1 MLNFLHLVI
10 SPPESS
16 VLYTG
21 SYDPLLVILSIAVAI
36 FASYA
41 SLLVSQHV
49 STSMMATTRR
59 LWLVGGG
66 LSLGCGIWAMHFVGL
81 LAFSLP
87 CSTSYDA
94 TLTML
99 SMIPGVFA
107 SILALKIISRR
118 ELSHTRLA
126 VGGLLIG
133 VGIGAMHYTGM
144 AAMRLNGLIRY
155 DVKLFLLSILVA
167 VALATLALWIKFR
180 LKSCQSRWNTWVTMF
195 SAAVMGLAVSG
206 MHYTAMAAAYF
217 IRNGDSTTATT
228 GISPTFLSV
237 IVLSATS
244 LTVVV
249 TIVATYVGK
258 HNVLSFRRSYWLI
271 GLLIAGWSGVAW
283 LSANYYY
290 DSLADDLYLQ
300 EVQRAERRIEDVA
313 GHIGDN
319 VKLLKGLS
327 LVVSRDDDTYR
338 ALRRFGA
345 DAEPSAQAYE
355 ERKQRWTRNK
365 MLGGLN
371 DTLHLAAS
379 NLGADNIFI
388 INAAGDCIAAGNA
401 DKPGSPVG
409 TNFAD
414 RIYFPQVRVG
424 RPGQQYAVGRTTNIP
439 GLFYAYPVLET
450 GRFLGAVV
458 VKLDITRFASLVSMN
473 DAFITDLN
481 DVIVLASDKRL
492 ELHALPDAAVWKL
505 SEEKRLSQYKR
516 SVLEPLSVS
525 RWGEVRFPD
534 AVLIGGQKIP
544 SILAHRKLPEEAIVI
559 YVPRSLNELVRLGS
573 ERNWFFVLLA
583 TAGSILIIAL
593 SAVLLYMRE
602 LQKTETDL
610 RIAATAFETQGG
622 MLITDANSVIL
633 RVNRAFFS
641 ITGYSAEEVI
651 GRNPRM
657 FRSDRHDADFYADMW
672 ASINNTGTWEGEIWN
687 RRKNGEI
694 YPEYLIITAVKDKND
709 VLINYVASLMDITV
723 SKAAEDEIR
732 NLAFYD
738 TLTRLPNRRLLL
750 DRLRHA
756 LMSSARSGNAGALL
770 FIDLDNFKTL
780 NDTLGHDIGDQLL
793 QEVALRLTNC
803 VREGD
808 TVGRLGGDEFVVML
822 KDLSGQSLEAAAQTE
837 AVGEKILCT
846 LRQSYLLA
854 THEYHS
860 TASIGA
866 TLFSD
871 DQLEMDELM
880 KQADI
885 AMYQAKKAGRNA
897 LRFFDPQ
904 MQDSINARA
913 DLEGELRKALENRQ
927 FILYYQIQVDSA
939 GRPMGAETLIRWI
952 HPERGMV
959 SPVQFIPLAEE
970 TGLILPIGLWV
981 LETACAQIKAWQQN
995 ELTRDLVLAV
1005 NVSAR
1010 QFRQA
1015 DFVAQVQAV
1024 VQHHAIK
1031 PGRLKLELTEGML
1044 LENIEEIIVTMNALK
1059 EIGIQFS
1066 LDDFGTG
1073 YSSLQY
1079 LKLLPLDQL
1088 KIDQSFVRDITFDSS
1103 DRAIVG
1109 TIIAMAHG
1117 LDLNVIAE
1125 GVETEEQRLLLLSKG
1140 CAHFQGY
1147 LFSKPVPVAQFEAL
1161 LKQA

>member
-16 VLYTG
+16 LLYTG
-21 SYDPLLVILSIAVAI
+21 NYDPLLVILSVVVAI

-49 STSMMATTRR
+49 ATSTTAATRR

-66 LSLGCGIWAMHFVGL
+66 LSLGGGIWAMHFVGL

-94 TLTML
+94 TITML

-126 VGGLLIG
+126 MGGLLIG
-133 VGIGAMHYTGM
+133 VGIGVMHYTGM

-180 LKSCQSRWNTWVTMF
+180 LQSWQSRWNKWVTMS
-195 SAAVMGLAVSG
+195 SAVVMGLAVSG

-217 IRNGDSTTATT
+217 IRNGDSTLVTS
-228 GISPTFLSV
+228 GISPTFLSI

-258 HNVLSFRRSYWLI
+258 PNLLSFRRSYRLI
-271 GLLIAGWSGVAW
+271 GLLIAGWLGVAW
-283 LSANYYY
+283 LSADYYY
-290 DSLADDLYLQ
+290 SRLADELYRQ
-300 EVQRAERRIEDVA
+300 EAQRVERQVEDVA

-319 VKLLKGLS
+319 VKLLKGIS

-345 DAEPSAQAYE
+345 DAAPSAQVYE
-355 ERKQRWTRNK
+355 ERKQRWTRDK

-371 DTLHLAAS
+371 DTLHIVAS

-388 INAAGDCIAAGNA
+388 VNAAGDCIAAGNA

-414 RIYFPQVRVG
+414 RMYFPPVQAG

-458 VKLDITRFASLVSMN
+458 VKRDITNFAGLISLDN
-473 DAFITDLN
+473 AFITDLN
-481 DVIVLASDKRL
+481 DVIVLASDKSL
-492 ELHALPDAAVWKL
+492 ELRVLPDAAFWKL
-505 SEEKRLSQYKR
+505 PEEKRLSQYKR
-516 SVLEPLSVS
+516 SVLEPLAIT
-525 RWGEVRFPD
+525 RWGGVRFPD
-534 AVLIGGQKIP
+534 AVLIGGQKTP
-544 SILAHRKLPEEAIVI
+544 VILVHKKLSEDAIAI
-559 YVPRSLNELVRLGS
+559 YVPLSLHELVRFGS
-573 ERNWFFVLLA
+573 ERNWFFVLLS
-583 TAGSILIIAL
+583 TAGSILIVAL

-602 LQKTETDL
+602 SQKTETDL
-610 RIAATAFETQGG
+610 RIAASAFEVQGG

-633 RVNRAFFS
+633 RANRAFSS
-641 ITGYSAEEVI
+641 ITGYSAEEII
-651 GRNPRM
+651 GQNPRLL
-657 FRSDRHDADFYADMW
+657 SSGRHDTNFYAEMW
-672 ASINNTGTWEGEIWN
+672 ASINNTGAWEGEIWN

-694 YPEYLIITAVKDKND
+694 YPEYLTITAVKDKNGI
-709 VLINYVASLMDITV
+709 LINYVASLTDITV
-723 SKAAEDEIR
+723 SKAAADEIR

-738 TLTRLPNRRLLL
+738 TLTGLPNRRLLL

-756 LMSSARSGNAGALL
+756 LTSSARSGNAGALL

-780 NDTLGHDIGDQLL
+780 NDTLGHDIGDLLL
-793 QEVALRLTNC
+793 QEAALRLTDC

-808 TVGRLGGDEFVVML
+808 TVARLGGDEFVVML
-822 KDLSGQSLEAAAQTE
+822 KDLSAQPLEAAAQTE
-837 AVGEKILCT
+837 AVGEKILAT
-846 LRQSYLLA
+846 LNQPYQLA

-860 TASIGA
+860 TSSIGA

-871 DQLEMDELM
+871 AQLEMDELM

-885 AMYQAKKAGRNA
+885 AMYQAKKAGRNT

-904 MQDSINARA
+904 MQDTINARA

-927 FILYYQIQVDSA
+927 FNLYYQIQVDSA

-959 SPVQFIPLAEE
+959 SPAQFIPLAEE

-981 LETACAQIKAWQQN
+981 LGTACAQIKAWQQN
-995 ELTRDLVLAV
+995 ELTRELVLAV

-1015 DFVAQVQAV
+1015 DFVAQVQAT
-1024 VQHHAIK
+1024 VQHHAIN

-1044 LENIEEIIVTMNALK
+1044 LENIGEIIVTMNALK
-1059 EIGIQFS
+1059 EIGVQFS

-1088 KIDQSFVRDITFDSS
+1088 KIDQSFVRDIAFDSS
-1103 DRAIVG
+1103 DRAIVR
-1109 TIIAMAHG
+1109 TIIAMAHSLG
-1117 LDLNVIAE
+1117 LDVIAE
-1125 GVETEEQRLLLLSKG
+1125 GVETEEQRQLLLSKG
-1140 CAHFQGY
+1140 CTHFQGY
-1147 LFSKPVPVAQFEAL
+1147 LFSKPVPIAQFEAL